1 MKAFNSRNGNELSD
15 DVAVAESLPERLK
28 GLLGREKLRQGESL
42 WIRPCKGIH
51 TIGMGFPIDA
61 VFLSK
66 RNVVI
71 SVRQNFPPNRATRL
85 YFEAV
90 SVLELT
96 AGTLTATDT
105 RVGDRIE
112 IG

>member
-1 MKAFNSRNGNELSD
+1 MKAFNSRSGKEVSA
-15 DVAVAESLPERLK
+15 DVMVAESLPKRLK
-28 GLLGREKLRQGESL
+28 GLLGKKELRQGESL

-51 TIGMGFPIDA
+51 TIGMGFPIDV
-61 VFLSK
+61 VFLNK

-71 SVRQNFPPNRATRL
+71 SVKQNFPPNRMTRF
-85 YFEAV
+85 YFGAV

-96 AGTLTATDT
+96 AGTLTATET